1 MLLIYNNK
9 AIIKRIIGSKV
20 IRNFSY
26 LTLSSLLSQAIG
38 IFTIIRI
45 TRLFSPYNYGVYTF
59 IMSQGA
65 LLFTVGDLGIT
76 SIVIRTIARDNLR
89 TNDILFNGAIIRFF
103 SVLLLT
109 ILYISYN
116 YFFGSLT
123 SEQIL
128 LVFLFA
134 LISCFARL
142 IEIAFWGNQQMLPSS
157 IISLSYSVAWFSI
170 VTLFPDNYLN
180 VTSLFYAYLI
190 LNTLKAIISFSVLKF
205 RKLLVGKIR
214 NFWISSKELLKE
226 SWPYFILVLLMTP
239 VNYLPNNFL
248 ESNSN
253 VVEIAYFSIS
263 QKLLLPVDL
272 ILGFLLSAIFPNLSA
287 LWAENERRFYQLVSV
302 GFKYFM
308 LAALVLCFLFTLFAR
323 ELITLIF
330 KPGYLPAVPVCQ
342 LQVWYIYLMAVNSL
356 TGTILGAVNKEKLVL
371 KTGIISALIYTPM
384 LYYGSKYGA
393 LGLSYG
399 YVVAFI
405 IAMIPIWY
413 IFKTA
418 IKIEIECD
426 LLMWALTIL
435 LFTAS
440 YFLLQNTSIIYRIIL
455 ALLITGGATLY
466 FFKTSKSILIK

>member
-134 LISCFARL
+134 L
-142 IEIAFWGNQQMLPSS
+142 
-157 IISLSYSVAWFSI
+157 
-170 VTLFPDNYLN
+170 
-180 VTSLFYAYLI
+180 
-190 LNTLKAIISFSVLKF
+190 
-205 RKLLVGKIR
+205 
-214 NFWISSKELLKE
+214 
-226 SWPYFILVLLMTP
+226 
-239 VNYLPNNFL
+239 
-248 ESNSN
+248 
-253 VVEIAYFSIS
+253 
-263 QKLLLPVDL
+263 
-272 ILGFLLSAIFPNLSA
+272 
-287 LWAENERRFYQLVSV
+287 
-302 GFKYFM
+302 
-308 LAALVLCFLFTLFAR
+308 
-323 ELITLIF
+323 
-330 KPGYLPAVPVCQ
+330 
-342 LQVWYIYLMAVNSL
+342 
-356 TGTILGAVNKEKLVL
+356 
-371 KTGIISALIYTPM
+371 
-384 LYYGSKYGA
+384 
-393 LGLSYG
+393 
-399 YVVAFI
+399 
-405 IAMIPIWY
+405 
-413 IFKTA
+413 
-418 IKIEIECD
+418 
-426 LLMWALTIL
+426 
-435 LFTAS
+435 
-440 YFLLQNTSIIYRIIL
+440 
-455 ALLITGGATLY
+455 
-466 FFKTSKSILIK
+466 